1 MSTNAEAYYNAEA
14 YEYSQSNPTAGH
26 LQTASATTN
35 IHAPPRETI
44 NKTASAIKPV
54 PPPKL
59 SKSKKITDSGYQP
72 KTIPKNMSGSCCQN
86 NDMNQNVPI
95 PGQSNNKTSAVI
107 FNDETTSALKGFNHL
122 SQLKGERV
130 GSPVGLPSLQAIL
143 VMRAQRSFNNKKTNP
158 DDSPE
163 TVASYS
169 YLQNLRIGSSSSWNM
184 KFPFDGNIVLKDWR

>member
-1 MSTNAEAYYNAEA
+1 MSTDAEAYYNAEA
-14 YEYSQSNPTAGH
+14 YECNHLSLITGH

-122 SQLKGERV
+122 SHSKGERIV
-130 GSPVGLPSLQAIL
+130 GPVQFPSTQAT
-143 VMRAQRSFNNKKTNP
+143 TNFSI
-158 DDSPE
+158 D
-163 TVASYS
+163 
-169 YLQNLRIGSSSSWNM
+169 
-184 KFPFDGNIVLKDWR
+184 